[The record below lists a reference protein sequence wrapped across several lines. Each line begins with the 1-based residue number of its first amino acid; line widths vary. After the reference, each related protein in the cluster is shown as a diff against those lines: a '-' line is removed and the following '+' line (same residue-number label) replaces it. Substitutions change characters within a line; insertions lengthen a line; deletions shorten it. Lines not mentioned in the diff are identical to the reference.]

1 MTDWNKS
8 SKDTFNR
15 ITNPDGTPVR
25 DKDNAKP
32 TLKPSFSRR
41 PAPNLAPP
49 GASGIKQRRPAN
61 DLVPKLT
68 KDQKAKAQRIQFTK
82 SQDRGKGGIER

>member
-1 MTDWNKS
+1 MSDWTKS

-25 DKDNAKP
+25 DKDNAQLV
-32 TLKPSFSRR
+32 LKPSYSRR
-41 PAPNLAPP
+41 PAPNLAPG
-49 GASGIKQRRPAN
+49 GAVGIKQRRPAN

-68 KDQKAKAQRIQFTK
+68 KNQKAKAERIHFTK
-82 SQDRGKGGIER
+82 SQDRDKGGMER